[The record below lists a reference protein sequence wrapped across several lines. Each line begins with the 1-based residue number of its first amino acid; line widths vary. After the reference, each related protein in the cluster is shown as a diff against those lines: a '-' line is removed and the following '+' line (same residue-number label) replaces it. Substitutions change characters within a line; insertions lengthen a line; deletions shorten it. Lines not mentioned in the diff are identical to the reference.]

1 MNLEYFHPIFVHFP
15 VALTLCG
22 TALLAYGGL
31 RGHADARRAG
41 LMVLVLGGLLVIP
54 TYITGQVARAV
65 LEDSSAFERD
75 LPLLD
80 THEDMG
86 LASLGVLLALGI
98 VAGIALA
105 KEGTAKDD
113 QKPKPWALL
122 ALALAACALIA
133 LTAFYGGR
141 LVFEH
146 GIGVRAE
153 RDAGRSGSVS

>member
-22 TALLAYGGL
+22 TGLLAFGVL
-31 RGHADARRAG
+31 RGHAGVRRAG
-41 LMVLVLGGLLVIP
+41 LLVLVLGGVLVIP

-65 LEDSSAFERD
+65 LEDAPAFERD

-86 LASLGVLLALGI
+86 LASLGLLLALGI

-105 KEGTAKDD
+105 KEGTAVEDEKA
-113 QKPKPWALL
+113 KPWAML
-122 ALALAACALIA
+122 ALALAACALIV

-146 GIGVRAE
+146 GIGVRIE
-153 RDAGRSGSVS
+153 RDAGHE